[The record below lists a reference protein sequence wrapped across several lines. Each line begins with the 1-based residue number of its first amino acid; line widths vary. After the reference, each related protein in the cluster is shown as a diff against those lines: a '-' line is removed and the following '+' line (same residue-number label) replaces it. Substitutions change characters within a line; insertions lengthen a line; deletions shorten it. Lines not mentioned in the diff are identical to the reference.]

1 MMRALVLAVVTGG
14 LMLPTSVFAQQ
25 LWWLVEQTRVISNST
40 AWDVNDAGV
49 AVGMIAYPNPTN
61 LATEIRRAVRWSAA
75 TGLQILDSIAQS
87 PSDEARAIS
96 ANGQVIAGIIAT
108 PNGERGALWTE
119 SGPEVLHAIK
129 PNGYQAGA
137 VALSARG
144 DIPVGYSSA
153 DNTGI
158 FHAVRW
164 VGNDAARVLPATG
177 FAGSVAHGVSG
188 DGTTIVGNATTLDNT
203 RSIAFRWYASTYDTL
218 GTLGGSL
225 SEARAASADGSVIVG
240 WSANVANVERAFRW
254 TASRGMHD
262 IQTIGA
268 YGRAYDVSADG
279 KTVVG
284 QVTFDNNQTS
294 AFVWT
299 EQDGMKLIEL
309 LYPSVVA
316 DGSRLMHAYAVSPNG
331 RYVVGRGYNAA
342 LGRMLGWILDTRAA
356 SSTFEERLSDPG
368 YKLETSSSHLLMRL
382 PEHGEV
388 TLVLYDLCGRSMG
401 TLVNGYHSAGN
412 YSVLV
417 PSNFSAGVY
426 IAVMRTRSVTLARPV
441 VVGW

>member
-1 MMRALVLAVVTGG
+1 
-14 LMLPTSVFAQQ
+14 
-25 LWWLVEQTRVISNST
+25 
-40 AWDVNDAGV
+40 
-49 AVGMIAYPNPTN
+49 
-61 LATEIRRAVRWSAA
+61 
-75 TGLQILDSIAQS
+75 
-87 PSDEARAIS
+87 
-96 ANGQVIAGIIAT
+96 
-108 PNGERGALWTE
+108 
-119 SGPEVLHAIK
+119 
-129 PNGYQAGA
+129 
-137 VALSARG
+137 
-144 DIPVGYSSA
+144 
-153 DNTGI
+153 
-158 FHAVRW
+158 
-164 VGNDAARVLPATG
+164 
-177 FAGSVAHGVSG
+177 
-188 DGTTIVGNATTLDNT
+188 
-203 RSIAFRWYASTYDTL
+203 
-218 GTLGGSL
+218 
-225 SEARAASADGSVIVG
+225 
-240 WSANVANVERAFRW
+240 
-254 TASRGMHD
+254 MHD

-342 LGRMLGWILDTRAA
+342 LGRMLGWILDTRAT

-417 PSNFSAGVY
+417 PGSLSAGVY

-441 VVGW
+441 V